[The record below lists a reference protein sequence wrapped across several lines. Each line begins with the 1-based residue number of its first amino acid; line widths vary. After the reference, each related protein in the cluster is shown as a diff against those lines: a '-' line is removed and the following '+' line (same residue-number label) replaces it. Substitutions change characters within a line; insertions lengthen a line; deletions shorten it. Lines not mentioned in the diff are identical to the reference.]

1 MGEEAARSNSD
12 SVREERLYA
21 VQAEAARLL
30 VSMEEMG
37 LSLAAAYLSMSLDA
51 LDKEMATYRVR
62 RRAANSV

>member
-1 MGEEAARSNSD
+1 M
-12 SVREERLYA
+12 YA